1 MASED
6 ELVQIINSFLLNAPP
21 GEFREVV
28 TDIRALVPNEGL
40 INNTAYATFREH
52 NTEQMVMVESPN
64 KEHKLLITKYGEVA
78 DGEFLDPQGGQV
90 ITYDHI
96 KQQVTGARPIS
107 GELDSSL
114 EPLRH
119 AVEKAFIQYTADHFP
134 HGASTVYGK
143 DGEIIAC
150 LSSVRFNPS
159 NFWNGRW
166 RSAWTYSN
174 GKLTVHYKIVVHY
187 YEDGN
192 VQLHT
197 DTSQSFQVEAGN
209 PEATAQNI
217 IKAVAKADQ
226 AYQQSLDT
234 SYQTMGE
241 TTFKALRRAL
251 PITRMKIDWNKIRN
265 YKIGGEMSQK

>member
-1 MASED
+1 MATEE
-6 ELVQIINSFLLNAPP
+6 ELVEIVNSFLLNSPP
-21 GEFREVV
+21 GEFMEVV
-28 TDIRALVPNEGL
+28 TDIRALIPNESL
-40 INNTAYATFREH
+40 INNTAASTFREH
-52 NTEQMVMVESPN
+52 NTEQMVIVESPN
-64 KEHKLLITKYGEVA
+64 HQHKVLITKYGEVA
-78 DGEFLDPQGGQV
+78 DGEFLDPKGNQV
-90 ITYDHI
+90 ISYDHI

-107 GELDSSL
+107 GELNSGL
-114 EPLRH
+114 EPLRS
-119 AVEKAFIQYTADHFP
+119 AVEKAFFQYASDHFP
-134 HGASTVYGK
+134 HGAATVYGK

-150 LSSVRFNPS
+150 VSSVRFNPS

-166 RSAWTYSN
+166 RSVWTFSN

-192 VQLHT
+192 VQLNT
-197 DTSQSFQVEAGN
+197 DTIQQFTVETGS
-209 PEATAQNI
+209 PDVTASNI

-226 AYQQSLDT
+226 SYQQTLDS

-265 YKIGGEMSQK
+265 YKLGGEMSQK